1 MSGQMRVLMDVG
13 EPRPLK
19 GRLAVG
25 ADGSSW
31 DFKKSQNVWI
41 DPCTN
46 SVMLKPLP
54 LTTAWKSTF
63 TGNYARYGISDFT
76 GTDIAKWHQ
85 LAISKSV
92 NDKGLKQLQT
102 STNPINLTTALPR
115 NCPMF
120 LKYYRNTIQESSDDT
135 FLVAGFN
142 VGASGSAPDNFSVQV
157 KFRENGSIA
166 VFKNGVQ
173 EQEYDRSGNNFS
185 SQRAYTSIF
194 NPAQKYVNVLIIP
207 LRGRDLLIWTD
218 AGTCFVHTFANLD
231 YPNNPDTNPILPAG
245 TFSLTVPQGKATI
258 QVARCYFEQNGY
270 IMSQIKTFRYAPTST
285 DWGSGPSYQY
295 YHEYFGQGASFP
307 DISAQVMDS
316 TGASTFTANGTNTQA
331 RLKVSF
337 TGGSG
342 GTNSTVFAG
351 DAWIDPPYSLT
362 YAANID
368 ITTAV
373 ETLSINVDESG
384 RTGLQMTCR
393 HKSLVNLG
401 IAKPLITSDRPI
413 AIQIKSDYLV
423 AGSNLW
429 YDIFRG
435 TLSPPEIIYE
445 HGKSTTSLDYASLN
459 FTGEDRF
466 LDFNLGQCQESIP
479 LDYNTINEVFYN
491 IMPMAGYNPAT
502 YFSGEHISTFRLN
515 WNPDMPRGEYTL
527 APKRSDTPGSILQN
541 FRDTYLANW
550 ILCWR
555 PSPNLVPIGG
565 YKFYLIDPSYYSS
578 PQTLPLFQSNFDAQ
592 KFGDL
597 DLQEASKRT
606 LRNLR
611 RYYEKPEANQVV
623 VIGADS
629 SKNTL
634 ISGYYI
640 DSASQD
646 PTTAPASRPTNWRG
660 RPVPYIL
667 VEPSLTTQTSV
678 NESTSLIADRIAS
691 GRHLIEFESD
701 LLMYEDPTP
710 IKATFYGKSEAEA
723 DGVDSIIY
731 GINNFYVNQ
740 EVVFDTDIGSNIVA
754 GDSYYITA
762 VTPLAFEVSDTLGGA
777 AITPDAA
784 GTSNVYAPWI
794 LGVNTFTSNQPIK
807 LKKTVGNFIAGT
819 TYYVKSPT
827 PSGFYLSATS
837 GPGVTRYPTL
847 DGTSRINT
855 GLSKLNVVW
864 LGDTVLVKD
873 GWDGVSATLPDFGTF
888 RIISI
893 PQITFV
899 KESTND
905 TSFKVRSCV
914 YKAMQVS

>member
-1 MSGQMRVLMDVG
+1 MMDVS

-31 DFKKSQNVWI
+31 DFKKSSNVWI
-41 DPCTN
+41 DPCTS

-92 NDKGLKQLQT
+92 NDKGLKQLET
-102 STNPINLTTALPR
+102 STNPINLTTQLPR
-115 NCPMF
+115 NCPMY
-120 LKYYRNTIQESSDDT
+120 LKYYRNTVQESTDDT
-135 FLVAGFN
+135 FLVVGFN
-142 VGASGSAPDNFSVQV
+142 VGASGSAPDNFSVQL

-207 LRGRDLLIWTD
+207 MRGRDLLVWTD
-218 AGTCFVHTFANLD
+218 SGTCFVHTFAGLD
-231 YPNNPDTNPILPAG
+231 YPNNPDTNPITPAG
-245 TFSLTVPQGKATI
+245 TFSLVVPQGKITV
-258 QVARCYFEQNGY
+258 QVARCYFEQSGY
-270 IMSQIKTFRYAPTST
+270 IMSQVKTFRYAPTST
-285 DWGSGPSYQY
+285 DWGSGPQYQY
-295 YHEYFGQGASFP
+295 YHEYFGNGSSFP
-307 DISAQVMDS
+307 DVSAEIVDS
-316 TGASTFTANGTNTQA
+316 AGTAAFVANGSNNQA

-337 TGGSG
+337 TGASG
-342 GTNSTVFAG
+342 GTNTTIFAADG
-351 DAWIDPPYSLT
+351 WIDPPYSAT
-362 YAANID
+362 YAGNID

-373 ETLSINVDESG
+373 ESLSINVDESG
-384 RTGLQMTCR
+384 RTGLQMTAR
-393 HKSLVNLG
+393 HKRLLDLG

-423 AGSNLW
+423 AGVNLW

-435 TLSPPEIIYE
+435 TLSPPEIVYE
-445 HGKSTTSLDYASLN
+445 HGKDTTSLNWALLS

-466 LDFNLGQCQESIP
+466 LDFSLGQCQESIP
-479 LDYNTINEVFYN
+479 LDYDTINEVFYN
-491 IMPMAGYNPAT
+491 IMPMAGYNPSI
-502 YFSGEHISTFRLN
+502 YFDGRHTSTFRLN
-515 WNPDMPRGEYTL
+515 WSPDMPRGEYTL
-527 APKRSDTPGSILQN
+527 APKRADTPGSILQN

-550 ILCWR
+550 IMCWR
-555 PSPNLVPIGG
+555 PSPDLTPVGG
-565 YKFYLIDPSYYSS
+565 YKLFLIDPSYYAS
-578 PQTLPLFQSNFDAQ
+578 PQTMTIYQSTFDAT
-592 KFGDL
+592 KFGDMIL
-597 DLQEASKRT
+597 SDASKVT
-606 LRNLR
+606 IRNLK

-623 VIGADS
+623 VIGADP
-629 SKNTL
+629 SKNSL
-634 ISGYYI
+634 ISAFYI
-640 DSASQD
+640 DSASQN

-667 VEPSLTTQTSV
+667 VEPSLTTQASV
-678 NESTSLIADRIAS
+678 DESASLIADRIAT
-691 GRHLIEFESD
+691 GRHLVEFDSD

-710 IKATFYGKSEAEA
+710 IKATFTGSSEIEA
-723 DGVDSIIY
+723 DGVDSILY
-731 GINNFYVNQ
+731 GINSFTANQ

-754 GDSYYITA
+754 GTSYYVCA
-762 VTPLAFEVSDTLGGA
+762 GVTPLAFEVTDYLGGPP
-777 AITPDAA
+777 IIPDAP
-784 GTSNVYAPWI
+784 GTSLVYAPWI
-794 LGVNTFTSNQPIK
+794 LATNTFTSNQAIRFK
-807 LKKTVGNFIAGT
+807 QTVGNFVAGT
-819 TYYVKSPT
+819 TYYVKSPS

-837 GPGVTRYPTL
+837 GPGTTRYPTK
-847 DGTSRINT
+847 DGSSRINT

-864 LGDTVLVKD
+864 LGDTVLIKNP
-873 GWDGVSATLPDFGTF
+873 WDGTSATLSDFGTF
-888 RIISI
+888 RIVSI

-899 KESTND
+899 KEGTD
-905 TSFKVRSCV
+905 DYSFKVRNCV

>member
-1 MSGQMRVLMDVG
+1 MDVS
-13 EPRPLK
+13 EPRPKK

-31 DFKKSQNVWI
+31 DYKKSSNIWI

-102 STNPINLTTALPR
+102 STNPINLTTPLPR

-120 LKYYRNTIQESSDDT
+120 IKYYRNTIQESSDDT
-135 FLVAGFN
+135 CLVVGYN
-142 VGASGSAPDNFSVQV
+142 VGASGSAPDNFSVQI

-207 LRGRDLLIWTD
+207 MRGRDLLVWTD
-218 AGTCFVHTFANLD
+218 SGTCFVHTFAGLD
-231 YPNNPDTNPILPAG
+231 YPNDPDVNPILPAG
-245 TFSLTVPQGKATI
+245 TFSIVVPQGKATI
-258 QVARCYFEQNGY
+258 QVARCYFEQSGY
-270 IMSQIKTFRYAPTST
+270 VMSQVKTFRYAPTST
-285 DWGSGPSYQY
+285 DWGSGPYYQY
-295 YHEYFGQGASFP
+295 YYQTLGQGASFP
-307 DISAQVMDS
+307 TISSEVVDAAGTSAFV
-316 TGASTFTANGTNTQA
+316 ANGSNNQA
-331 RLKVSF
+331 RLKVSWS
-337 TGGSG
+337 GASG
-342 GTNSTVFAG
+342 GTNTTIFAA
-351 DAWIDPPYSLT
+351 DAWVDPPYSAT

-373 ETLSINVDESG
+373 ESLSISASESG
-384 RTGLQMTCR
+384 RTAIEMTVR
-393 HKSLVNLG
+393 HKRLTNLG
-401 IAKPLITSDRPI
+401 VAKPLITSDRPI
-413 AIQIKSDYLV
+413 AVQIKSDYLV
-423 AGSNLW
+423 AGAPLW

-435 TLSPPEIIYE
+435 TLSAPEIVYE
-445 HGKSTTSLDYASLN
+445 HGAKNTTIDWALLS

-466 LDFNLGQCQESIP
+466 LDFSLGQCQESVP
-479 LDYNTINEVFYN
+479 LDYNSINEVFSN
-491 IMPMAGYNPAT
+491 IMPMAGYDPSI
-502 YFSGEHISTFRLN
+502 YYDPRHSSSFILN

-541 FRDTYLANW
+541 FRDTYLATW
-550 ILCWR
+550 IMGWR
-555 PSPNLVPIGG
+555 PSPDLIPVGG
-565 YKFYLIDPSYYSS
+565 YKLFLIDPTYYSS
-578 PQTLPLFQSNFDAQ
+578 PQTLALFQSNFDAQ

-597 DLQEASKRT
+597 DLQEASKQTIRG
-606 LRNLR
+606 LK

-623 VIGADS
+623 VIGADP
-629 SKNTL
+629 SKNSL

-646 PTTAPASRPTNWRG
+646 PTLAPASRPTNWRG

-667 VEPSLTTQTSV
+667 VEPSLTTQSSV
-678 NESTSLIADRIAS
+678 NESTAIIAS
-691 GRHLIEFESD
+691 RIGTGRHLIEFESD

-710 IKATFYGKSEAEA
+710 IKATFYGKCEAEA
-723 DGVDSIIY
+723 DGIDSIIY
-731 GINNFYVNQ
+731 GINNFYINQ
-740 EVVFDTDIGSNIVA
+740 EVVFDTDIGSNIIA
-754 GDSYYITA
+754 GDSYYISA
-762 VTPLAFEVSDTLGGA
+762 VTPLGFEVSDTMGGT
-777 AITPDAA
+777 AIIPDAA
-784 GTSNVYAPWI
+784 GTAIVYAPWI
-794 LGVNTFTSNQPIK
+794 LGNNTFTSNQAIT
-807 LKKTVGNFIAGT
+807 LKKTVGNFVAGT

-827 PSGFYLSATS
+827 PSGFYLSASS
-837 GPGVTRYPTL
+837 GPGATRYPTA
-847 DGTSRINT
+847 DGQSRINT

-873 GWDGVSATLPDFGTF
+873 AWDGVSATLPDFGTF

-899 KESTND
+899 KEGTDD
-905 TSFKVRSCV
+905 TSFKVRNCV